1 MMRFLFKLLSPRP
14 TFPMDMTES
23 ERKVM
28 QDHVVYWTSLRD
40 KRTAMVFGPVLDS
53 KGVWGVAVVETPDE
67 ATARAILA
75 NDPVEKAGLSRIE
88 VYPMGAGTIV
98 RE

>member
-1 MMRFLFKLLSPRP
+1 MMRFLFKLVSPRP

-28 QDHVVYWTSLRD
+28 QDHVVYWTGLRD
-40 KRTAMVFGPVLDS
+40 KGNGIVFGPVLDP

>member
-28 QDHVVYWTSLRD
+28 QDHVVYWTGLRD
-40 KRTAMVFGPVLDS
+40 KGTAIVFGPVLDP
-53 KGVWGVAVVETPDE
+53 KGV
-67 ATARAILA
+67 
-75 NDPVEKAGLSRIE
+75 
-88 VYPMGAGTIV
+88 
-98 RE
+98 

>member
-1 MMRFLFKLLSPRP
+1 
-14 TFPMDMTES
+14 MDMTES

-28 QDHVVYWTSLRD
+28 QDHVVYWTGLRD
-40 KRTAMVFGPVLDS
+40 KGTAIVFGPVLDP

-75 NDPVEKAGLSRIE
+75 NDPVDKSRTQQDRDLPNGTRHDSAGI
-88 VYPMGAGTIV
+88 GTLWFSL
-98 RE
+98 